1 MTHIIFPPPGREGRT
16 RERTAKEGREM
27 NGVFKASI
35 GNMIFT
41 AIVGIILGIILLV
54 FPLGTTVL
62 MGLTLELAQLFL
74 SVFILYYAISESVQ
88 YFKAGKA
95 WAGFAYIGTGILAT
109 LFVWIFNVS
118 VIYWFVAFFLILTG
132 VGEIFGA
139 FQVYQGSFFLAVLGV
154 LNIFVGIAIVKYPAI
169 LNLIIAWYILF
180 WGISRLALAMELRKI
195 PSA

>member
-1 MTHIIFPPPGREGRT
+1 
-16 RERTAKEGREM
+16 M

-95 WAGFAYIGTGILAT
+95 WAGFAYIGAGILAT

-132 VGEIFGA
+132 IGEIFGA

-180 WGISRLALAMELRKI
+180 WGISRLALAMELRKFR
-195 PSA
+195 SA